1 MSRLISSNACQLFL
15 FPSSFDCWIPQDHQ
29 VRFFDEIVESLDLSE
44 IADTI
49 DLAQKRGRPAY
60 DSIMMTKLVL
70 YGYAE
75 GIASTRKLEKA
86 CLERIDFRFITG
98 NRIPDYRSIAR
109 FKKEHLPALAG
120 LHEQILL
127 IAASEGLI
135 DMKEVAIDGT
145 KILADASKHQA
156 MSYEHMCK
164 KGSELRAEIKS
175 LRKQCQH
182 GSRSRQREIKEEI
195 RFQEGRLRHIKKWKL
210 ALEER
215 ARNEGKEKP
224 EPKDQINFTDDESR
238 IMKVEKQF
246 EQAYNAQAAVDKRS
260 QIILVATLT
269 QDCNDKRLLEPMLD
283 RVVGT
288 LGLLPDSVVADAGYF
303 GEAIIEKLQ
312 EKYRSTQLLVPPD
325 RQHHGDRFVSLRGR
339 IPKDISTT
347 DLMRR
352 RLRTKAGRKIYAG
365 RKTTVE
371 PVFGQIKE
379 ANLEF
384 RQFSYRGLDNAESEW
399 RVVCIAHNLVKI
411 FRHRRVLRRDLRLA
425 A

>member
-1 MSRLISSNACQLFL
+1 MSRLITSNTSQLFL
-15 FPSSFDCWIPQDHQ
+15 FPSSFECWLPRDHQ
-29 VRFFDEIVESLDLSE
+29 VRFFDEIIEGLELSE
-44 IADTI
+44 ITGTL
-49 DLAQKRGRPAY
+49 DLDQKRGRPAY
-60 DSIMMTKLVL
+60 DPKVMTKLVI

-75 GIASTRKLEKA
+75 GITSARKLEKA

-98 NRIPDYRSIAR
+98 NRLPDYRSIAR
-109 FKKEHLPALAG
+109 FKKLHLKSLAE

-135 DMKEVAIDGT
+135 EMKEVAIDGT
-145 KILADASKHQA
+145 KILANASKHKA

-164 KGSELRAEIKS
+164 KEGELKSEIKA
-175 LRKQCQH
+175 LRKLTHH
-182 GSRSRQREIKEEI
+182 GSRNKRKEIKEEI
-195 RFQEGRLRHIKKWKL
+195 QFQVGRLRHIQKWKN

-215 ARNEGKEKP
+215 ARNEGKDKP
-224 EPKDQINFTDDESR
+224 ESKDQINFTDDESR

-260 QIILVATLT
+260 QIILVAFLT
-269 QDCNDKRLLEPMLD
+269 QDRNDKQLLETMLD
-283 RVVGT
+283 QVAET
-288 LGLLPDSVVADAGYF
+288 LGILPDFASADSGYF
-303 GEAIIEKLQ
+303 GEVQIERLKI
-312 EKYRSTQLLVPPD
+312 KYNSTQLLVPPD
-325 RQHHGDRFVSLRGR
+325 RQHHGDRFISVRGP
-339 IPKDISTT
+339 IPKDISTA

-352 RLRTKAGRKIYAG
+352 KLRTKAGRQIYAG

-384 RQFSYRGLDNAESEW
+384 RQFSYRGLENAQNEW
-399 RVVCIAHNLVKI
+399 SLVCIAHNLVKI
-411 FRHRRVLRRDLRLA
+411 FRHRRAQRTELRRA

>member
-1 MSRLISSNACQLFL
+1 MSRLISSNASQLFF

-29 VRFFDEIVESLDLSE
+29 VRFFDEIIEGLELSDITDTLDL
-44 IADTI
+44 D
-49 DLAQKRGRPAY
+49 QKRGRPAY
-60 DSIMMTKLVL
+60 NPIMMTKLVI

-75 GIASTRKLEKA
+75 GITSARKLEKA

-98 NRIPDYRSIAR
+98 NRLPDYRSIAR
-109 FKKEHLPALAG
+109 FKKLHLQALAG

-127 IAASEGLI
+127 VAASDGLI
-135 DMKEVAIDGT
+135 EMKEVAIDGT

-164 KGSELRAEIKS
+164 KEGEVRSEIKARRQQS
-175 LRKQCQH
+175 KH
-182 GSRSRQREIKEEI
+182 GSRSRWKEIKEEI
-195 RFQEGRLRHIKKWKL
+195 RFQEGRLRHIKKWKK

-215 ARNEGKEKP
+215 ARNEGKEQP

-238 IMKVEKQF
+238 IMKVKKQF

-260 QIILVATLT
+260 QIILVALLT
-269 QDCNDKRLLEPMLD
+269 QDRNDKQLLEIMLGQ
-283 RVVGT
+283 VANT
-288 LGLLPDSVVADAGYF
+288 LGLLPDNATADSGYF
-303 GEAIIEKLQ
+303 SEEQIEKLQ
-312 EKYRSTQLLVPPD
+312 DKYKSTQLLVPPD
-325 RQHHGDRFVSLRGR
+325 RQHHGDRFISS
-339 IPKDISTT
+339 IPKDISTA

-352 RLRTKAGRKIYAG
+352 KLRTKAGRQIYAH
-365 RKTTVE
+365 RKTIVE

-384 RQFSYRGLDNAESEW
+384 RQFSYRGLANAQHEW
-399 RVVCIAHNLVKI
+399 SLVCMAHNLVKI
-411 FRHRRVLRRDLRLA
+411 FRHRRVRNSELRLA